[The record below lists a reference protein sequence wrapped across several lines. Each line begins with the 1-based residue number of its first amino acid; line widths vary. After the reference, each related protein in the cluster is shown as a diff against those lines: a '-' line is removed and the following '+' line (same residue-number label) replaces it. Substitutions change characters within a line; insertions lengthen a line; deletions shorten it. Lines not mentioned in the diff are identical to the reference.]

1 MGKSTISMVIF
12 SSYVK
17 LPEDKLKPL
26 STRMEPT
33 YGRHYCIFHV
43 QNIIFQTMFQG
54 TLCKFAG
61 DFMFQALA
69 DSSNVSLLIHYT
81 L

>member
-12 SSYVK
+12 SNYVK
-17 LPEDKLKPL
+17 LPEGKLKPL
-26 STRMEPT
+26 STHMEPKYGTMEPT
-33 YGRHYCIFHV
+33 CSEHHLPDHV
-43 QNIIFQTMFQG
+43 FFG
-54 TLCKFAG
+54 GSCKFAG

-69 DSSNVSLLIHYT
+69 DSSNVSLLIHYI